1 MRTRLNTIGKTPPR
15 PIRGLWRDRRGATA
29 VEFALIAFP
38 FFGLIMGC
46 IELAIVLFAGVSLD
60 LATAKVSREL
70 RTGLATKA
78 TTSAVFITKV
88 CNEMA
93 WLGSDCTSKLRVD
106 ARTFTNFKLVT
117 QAPDVIVD
125 GKFANMQYT
134 LGGSSQIQLVR
145 VYYTW
150 PMFSPLLKP
159 GFGTLS
165 GGETVLSSIIVFRNE
180 PF

>member
-1 MRTRLNTIGKTPPR
+1 M
-15 PIRGLWRDRRGATA
+15 
-29 VEFALIAFP
+29 EFALIAFP

-78 TTSAVFITKV
+78 TTPAVFITKV

-93 WLGSDCTSKLRVD
+93 WLGADCTSKLRVD
-106 ARTFTNFKLVT
+106 VRTFTNFQMVT
-117 QAPDVIVD
+117 KAPEVIVD
-125 GKFANMQYT
+125 GEFVNMQYT
-134 LGGSSQIQLVR
+134 VGGSSQIQLVR

-150 PMFSPLLKP
+150 PVFSPLLKP